1 MVRYALIALTLL
13 LAADEFS
20 RSAYAGQTVT
30 GHALQSLAYAL
41 TPALLAVTIAG
52 ATRYLRRWRGKPDIF
67 AADFNWCWGALLA
80 ILYLAHFRTFIGL
93 GVNS

>member
-1 MVRYALIALTLL
+1 MVRCALIALTLL

-20 RSAYAGQTVT
+20 RSAYAGTTVT

-41 TPALLAVTIAG
+41 TPALIAVIIAG

-67 AADFNWCWGALLA
+67 AKDFTLLWAIFFCVLALG
-80 ILYLAHFRTFIGL
+80 HVRSVVVG
-93 GVNS
+93 